1 MKSVVNER
9 ARARRLVVGAAFASV
24 VVGFVACSGSTER
37 KASPHVAAG
46 GDATEVGGQ
55 AGAHQGGS
63 ESTAA
68 GQTGLGGQAGAGAG
82 GAGEGG
88 VSAGGAGAG
97 GAGGEIAQGGQAVA
111 GAGAGAGGDA
121 AGGVG
126 GVGAAGEGGNGGAG
140 GEAPFV
146 DPVCGVNMVQ
156 VGAYSLWCGK
166 VNQHKDANGAWQ
178 TDADCSSGCNIKELT
193 YCKKYYPTATKFVD
207 VPQVDIKDW
216 KNAGFVSGQSGECN
230 DSAPDSVGISG
241 QAACCAPL

>member
-9 ARARRLVVGAAFASV
+9 AHARRLVIGAAFASV
-24 VVGFVACSGSTER
+24 VVGFVACSGSTEH
-37 KASPHVAAG
+37 KASPHVSAG

-68 GQTGLGGQAGAGAG
+68 GETGLGGQAMAGAG
-82 GAGEGG
+82 
-88 VSAGGAGAG
+88 VGGASGGG
-97 GAGGEIAQGGQAVA
+97 GAEAGVGGESAQGGQAVA
-111 GAGAGAGGDA
+111 GAAGEA

-126 GVGAAGEGGNGGAG
+126 GVGGTAVGGEGGGGGAG

-156 VGAYSLWCGK
+156 VGEYSLWCGK
-166 VNQHKDANGAWQ
+166 VNQHKDANGDWQ

-193 YCKKYYPTATKFVD
+193 YCKKYYPTATKFVA
-207 VPQVDIKDW
+207 VAQVGIKDW

-230 DSAPDSVGISG
+230 DSVGDGVGISG
-241 QAACCAPL
+241 QAACCAPVN

>member
-9 ARARRLVVGAAFASV
+9 ARARRLVIGAAFASV
-24 VVGFVACSGSTER
+24 VVGFVACSGSTEH
-37 KASPHVAAG
+37 KASPHVSAG
-46 GDATEVGGQ
+46 GDASE

-68 GQTGLGGQAGAGAG
+68 GETGLGGQAVAGAG
-82 GAGEGG
+82 VGGASGG
-88 VSAGGAGAG
+88 VGAEAGV
-97 GAGGEIAQGGQAVA
+97 GGEIAQGGQAL
-111 GAGAGAGGDA
+111 AGAGGA
-121 AGGVG
+121 TVG
-126 GVGAAGEGGNGGAG
+126 GEGGGGGAG

-166 VNQHKDANGAWQ
+166 VNEHKDANGDWQ
-178 TDADCSSGCNIKELT
+178 PDADCSSGCNVKGVP
-193 YCKKYYPTATKFVD
+193 YCQKFYPTATAIVD

-216 KNAGFVSGQSGECN
+216 KNGGFASGQSGPCN

-241 QAACCAPL
+241 QAACCAPVN